1 MIENNNDNKH
11 IIDYIN
17 YLERKMFEISAV
29 PKDYLENKQNKDNR
43 LKCLLKRIKVKI
55 YGIFSCWF

>member
-1 MIENNNDNKH
+1 MIENNDDNKQL
-11 IIDYIN
+11 IDYIN
-17 YLERKMFEISAV
+17 YLERQMFEISAV
-29 PKDYLENKQNKDNR
+29 PKDYLEMKNKDNR